1 MNRAPAIIFL
11 LVILVVVVTPILT
24 YLAWTPAKSI
34 SNSGKNLSARE
45 FRFSYELTVS
55 SIPSNSGQII
65 IWMPVPESNDYQKIS
80 DLKISSPYPYTTYQE
95 SEYGNRILKIEAKG
109 KVPETLLVS
118 LEFKV
123 RREAYSAFRRPARAN
138 QETADEN
145 LRRFLAPDLLVPI
158 TGPIKEEADKVVKQ
172 YMTSLQKAR
181 AVYEYVSSKLTYDK
195 KGTGWGRGDAVYACQ
210 ALAGNCTDFHSLFI
224 GMARASGI
232 PARFV
237 MGFPVQEEKTSG
249 EITGYHCWAEFYLE
263 GKGWIPV
270 DASEG
275 NKHPELREFYF
286 GQLDANRVEFTLGR
300 DIQIDPQRR
309 IEHLNYFI
317 YPFVL
322 VDGKVHQEIETKFRF
337 ADLNP
342 QNNP

>member
-1 MNRAPAIIFL
+1 MTRVPAIIFL
-11 LVILVVVVTPILT
+11 LIILVVVVTPILT
-24 YLAWTPAKSI
+24 YLAWTTPKGTSDPQQ
-34 SNSGKNLSARE
+34 NLSARE
-45 FRFSYELTVS
+45 FQFSYELTIRSV
-55 SIPSNSGQII
+55 PSNSEQII
-65 IWMPVPESNDYQKIS
+65 IWLPLPESNDHQRIS
-80 DLKISSPYPYTTYQE
+80 NLKISSAYPYTTYQE

-123 RREAYSAFRRPARAN
+123 KREAYSAFQRPARAN

-145 LRRFLAPDLLVPI
+145 LQRFLAPDVLVPI
-158 TGPIKEEADKVVKQ
+158 TGPIKEEADKIVSQ
-172 YMTSLQKAR
+172 EMTSLQKAR
-181 AVYEYVSSKLTYDK
+181 AVYEYVSSRLTYDK
-195 KGTGWGRGDAVYACQ
+195 SGTGWGRGDAVYACQ
-210 ALAGNCTDFHSLFI
+210 VLAGNCTDFHSLFI

-237 MGFPVQEEKTSG
+237 MGFPVPGQKSSG
-249 EITGYHCWAEFYLE
+249 EISGYHCWAEFYLE

-275 NKHPELREFYF
+275 NKHPELLEFYF

-300 DIQIDPQRR
+300 DIQIDPQRE
-309 IEHLNYFI
+309 IESLNYFI
-317 YPFVL
+317 YPFVM
-322 VDGKVHQEIETKFRF
+322 VDGKVHQEMETKFRF
-337 ADLNP
+337 ADLKR

>member
-118 LEFKV
+118 LEFTV
-123 RREAYSAFRRPARAN
+123 RREAYSALGRPVRVN
-138 QETADEN
+138 QEVAREN
-145 LRRFLAPDLLVPI
+145 LRRFLVPDLLVPI
-158 TGPIKEEADKVVKQ
+158 SGPIKAEADKVVKQ
-172 YMTSLQKAR
+172 DMTSLQKAR

-195 KGTGWGRGDAVYACQ
+195 SGTGWGRGDAVYACQ
-210 ALAGNCTDFHSLFI
+210 ALAGS
-224 GMARASGI
+224 
-232 PARFV
+232 
-237 MGFPVQEEKTSG
+237 
-249 EITGYHCWAEFYLE
+249 WAEFYLE

-337 ADLNP
+337 AD
-342 QNNP
+342 